1 MTELRSN
8 GSGSLVEGLHLTL
21 RREIV
26 SGGCRPGSRSPRW
39 VWGLATTLRPT
50 AEAVID
56 RLISDGLLV
65 RSGRKAANVPVLTD
79 KEIHDLYGARIL
91 IESAVHSSLAGS
103 RHVPANAVAANSAL
117 RAHMRRPVTPRPSP
131 SRM

>member
-1 MTELRSN
+1 MPP
-8 GSGSLVEGLHLTL
+8 GFQ
-21 RREIV
+21 V
-26 SGGCRPGSRSPRW
+26 SEVGVGARHD
-39 VWGLATTLRPT
+39 VARPT

-79 KEIHDLYGARIL
+79 KEIHDLYDARIL